1 MYELLDPPGRVAVA
15 TDESPGGAGLRFDLR
30 VHGVSGGQESELKIV
45 WSANNIRAACD
56 HPRVRRYVAGTDTC
70 QFTERDANGEL
81 APGVAVQRKRRM
93 AKASSTSTLAGAV
106 PLAEVIPI
114 LVLHLAGRAEREL
127 SPAGIYRFTSTQ
139 SFLSSN
145 PLTCFLGSA

>member
-1 MYELLDPPGRVAVA
+1 MGLDCHWGTEECSGGPVPRVAGGDEARVAGWCAGANDSPGRVAVA
-15 TDESPGGAGLRFDLR
+15 TDESAGGAGLRFDLR

-81 APGVAVQRKRRM
+81 APGVCCPAEEADGEGVCVFDVDLGRR
-93 AKASSTSTLAGAV
+93 GAT
-106 PLAEVIPI
+106 
-114 LVLHLAGRAEREL
+114 G
-127 SPAGIYRFTSTQ
+127 
-139 SFLSSN
+139 
-145 PLTCFLGSA
+145 